1 MALLVLSL
9 LLVAVIGGCGCV
21 WWTSRG
27 GGPRWA
33 QALALVTLTAGEF
46 LRFSAARTR
55 RRSVQGPSVS
65 GDADS

>member
-1 MALLVLSL
+1 MRELRTYPP
-9 LLVAVIGGCGCV
+9 VAAIGGCGCV

-46 LRFSAARTR
+46 LRFSAAPR
-55 RRSVQGPSVS
+55 RRPP
-65 GDADS
+65 DAPRRRAC